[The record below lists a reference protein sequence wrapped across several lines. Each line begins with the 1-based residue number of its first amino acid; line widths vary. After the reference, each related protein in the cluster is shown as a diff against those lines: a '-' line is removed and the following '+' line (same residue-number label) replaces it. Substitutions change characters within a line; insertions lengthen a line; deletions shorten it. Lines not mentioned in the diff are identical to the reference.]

1 MSEQS
6 SVSQHTTINADIT
19 KFLFSYGRKTI
30 INTGQIFITEGQ
42 MSRTIFV
49 LLEGE
54 AEILKRDDDG
64 QENIVA
70 RVGSGTILGEM
81 GVFMQAERTTS
92 VRAASN
98 IIALEFTADSFFT
111 AIGKLPELGVRII
124 KSLSQKLKASN
135 DFTLGIRKAHNLM
148 VVGNNILV
156 QKGSD
161 PGGAIKFELNL
172 TELSK
177 VTAIGRNA
185 IMSEVERLHSA
196 GVIAQVKR
204 SGVMVQGVAEAGK
217 LSDFLNHSTYP
228 RPEKTAEKPQ
238 EHAEEKP

>member
-1 MSEQS
+1 VSEQTNL
-6 SVSQHTTINADIT
+6 SQHTTINADIT

-30 INTGQIFITEGQ
+30 INAGQVFITEGQ
-42 MSRTIFV
+42 MSRSVFV

-98 IIALEFTADSFFT
+98 IIALEFTAESFFT
-111 AIGKLPELGVRII
+111 AIAKIPELGVRII
-124 KSLSQKLKASN
+124 KSLSQKLKSSN

-161 PGGAIKFELNL
+161 AGGVIKFELNL
-172 TELSK
+172 TDLSK
-177 VTAIGRNA
+177 STAIGRNA
-185 IMSEVERLHSA
+185 IMSEIDRLHSA
-196 GVIAQVKR
+196 GVISQVKR
-204 SGVMVQGVAEAGK
+204 SGVMVQGVAEAQK
-217 LSDFLNHSTYP
+217 LSDFLNQSTFP
-228 RPEKTAEKPQ
+228 RPEIQ
-238 EHAEEKP
+238 GS